1 MLSEKAA
8 VHLECTEIRYR
19 EKHSLFLLESKKRS
33 AWIVL
38 LSFLICAFRKG
49 ECLNLESALCMQM
62 KLHVRSSFCCFAS
75 RRILFLLCGLLLLG
89 SRNGGKYVTD
99 S

>member
-8 VHLECTEIRYR
+8 VHLVCTEIRYR
-19 EKHSLFLLESKKRS
+19 EKHSLFLQNSKKHS
-33 AWIVL
+33 VL
-38 LSFLICAFRKG
+38 CNIDG

-62 KLHVRSSFCCFAS
+62 KLYMRSSFFALRAS
-75 RRILFLLCGLLLLG
+75 AFG

-99 S
+99 SGSYNDT